1 MKVNFQIQ
9 ILVPH
14 KLVLGF
20 SSKIQLRHR
29 ELHTREANI
38 DPGTSRGCLSLKL
51 EALHLFK

>member
-29 ELHTREANI
+29 ELHTQEANI